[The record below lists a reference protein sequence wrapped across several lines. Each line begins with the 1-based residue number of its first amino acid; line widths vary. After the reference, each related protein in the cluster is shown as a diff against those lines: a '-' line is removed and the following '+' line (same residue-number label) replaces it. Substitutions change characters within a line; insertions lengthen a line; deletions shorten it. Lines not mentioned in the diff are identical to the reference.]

1 MLQLNYKL
9 TDEDYIEFNEFHQLI
24 HSEVGKRNLFKLRLI
39 GPMISILAIV
49 IFILARAEIML
60 IVTEVIVLCI
70 FSIVCV
76 TQAKKIMKRGIRKT
90 ILKMK
95 ETEGLPFAGETTLNF
110 TEDQIIEITKGQEV
124 KVDYKKVEDVCE
136 TEEAFFLSS
145 CFINACKRNK
155 SNVFRLLVGISG
167 TLFIFFEPFI
177 PYYMVKLI
185 SLRFSPYKCSVP
197 CLSTWHSV
205 FL

>member
-24 HSEVGKRNLFKLRLI
+24 HSEVGKRNLFLLKLI

-49 IFILARAEIML
+49 IFILAKAEIML

-76 TQAKKIMKRGIRKT
+76 AQARKIMKRGIRKT

-95 ETEGLPFAGETTLNF
+95 ETEGLPFAEETTLNF

-136 TEEAFFLSS
+136 TEKAFYVYINSVEAL
-145 CFINACKRNK
+145 IIPKRVLDQEEEKELNHILTSK
-155 SNVFRLLVGISG
+155 
-167 TLFIFFEPFI
+167 
-177 PYYMVKLI
+177 KL
-185 SLRFSPYKCSVP
+185 K
-197 CLSTWHSV
+197 
-205 FL
+205 

>member
-90 ILKMK
+90 ILNH
-95 ETEGLPFAGETTLNF
+95 L
-110 TEDQIIEITKGQEV
+110 QE
-124 KVDYKKVEDVCE
+124 KQ
-136 TEEAFFLSS
+136 
-145 CFINACKRNK
+145 
-155 SNVFRLLVGISG
+155 
-167 TLFIFFEPFI
+167 
-177 PYYMVKLI
+177 
-185 SLRFSPYKCSVP
+185 
-197 CLSTWHSV
+197 H
-205 FL
+205 

>member
-76 TQAKKIMKRGIRKT
+76 TQAKK
-90 ILKMK
+90 
-95 ETEGLPFAGETTLNF
+95 
-110 TEDQIIEITKGQEV
+110 
-124 KVDYKKVEDVCE
+124 VEDVCE
-136 TEEAFFLSS
+136 TEEAFYVYMSSVQAIIIPKRVLDQDKEKKLRQILS
-145 CFINACKRNK
+145 KK
-155 SNVFRLLVGISG
+155 
-167 TLFIFFEPFI
+167 
-177 PYYMVKLI
+177 
-185 SLRFSPYKCSVP
+185 
-197 CLSTWHSV
+197 
-205 FL
+205 

>member
-95 ETEGLPFAGETTLNF
+95 ETEGET
-110 TEDQIIEITKGQEV
+110 
-124 KVDYKKVEDVCE
+124 CE
-136 TEEAFFLSS
+136 CIFFLLWITICRRNNIKFYGRSDHRD
-145 CFINACKRNK
+145 NKR
-155 SNVFRLLVGISG
+155 SGSESRL
-167 TLFIFFEPFI
+167 
-177 PYYMVKLI
+177 
-185 SLRFSPYKCSVP
+185 
-197 CLSTWHSV
+197 
-205 FL
+205 

>member
-60 IVTEVIVLCI
+60 IVTEVIALCI

-95 ETEGLPFAGETTLNF
+95 ETEGYLDANYFSYVF
-110 TEDQIIEITKGQEV
+110 
-124 KVDYKKVEDVCE
+124 KKK
-136 TEEAFFLSS
+136 FGMSPS
-145 CFINACKRNK
+145 KYRNEHLK
-155 SNVFRLLVGISG
+155 
-167 TLFIFFEPFI
+167 
-177 PYYMVKLI
+177 K
-185 SLRFSPYKCSVP
+185 
-197 CLSTWHSV
+197 
-205 FL
+205 

>member
-76 TQAKKIMKRGIRKT
+76 TQAKKIMKRGVRKT

-124 KVDYKKVEDVCE
+124 KVDYK
-136 TEEAFFLSS
+136 AFYFYMSSVQAIIIPKRVLDHDKEKKLRQILS
-145 CFINACKRNK
+145 KK
-155 SNVFRLLVGISG
+155 
-167 TLFIFFEPFI
+167 
-177 PYYMVKLI
+177 
-185 SLRFSPYKCSVP
+185 
-197 CLSTWHSV
+197 
-205 FL
+205 

>member
-24 HSEVGKRNLFKLRLI
+24 HSEVGKRNLFFLKLA
-39 GPMISILAIV
+39 GPMISVLAIA

-76 TQAKKIMKRGIRKT
+76 AQAKKIMKRGIRRT

-95 ETEGLPFAGETTLNF
+95 ETEMAFYIYISSIEALIIPKRVL
-110 TEDQIIEITKGQEV
+110 DQEME
-124 KVDYKKVEDVCE
+124 
-136 TEEAFFLSS
+136 
-145 CFINACKRNK
+145 N
-155 SNVFRLLVGISG
+155 
-167 TLFIFFEPFI
+167 
-177 PYYMVKLI
+177 KLI
-185 SLRFSPYKCSVP
+185 RIVKENFAHLISINK
-197 CLSTWHSV
+197 
-205 FL
+205 

>member
-49 IFILARAEIML
+49 IFILARAKIML

-76 TQAKKIMKRGIRKT
+76 TQAKKIMKRGESAVRPARVRNYRRT
-90 ILKMK
+90 CARRPRRTEPSGGCPSAGRGCSRRSSGPAHSASRPLRPPALGLNNLWIL
-95 ETEGLPFAGETTLNF
+95 L
-110 TEDQIIEITKGQEV
+110 EDLAIEIKDNIPGYFARITGSANVGNSRIGQLGQI
-124 KVDYKKVEDVCE
+124 
-136 TEEAFFLSS
+136 A
-145 CFINACKRNK
+145 
-155 SNVFRLLVGISG
+155 
-167 TLFIFFEPFI
+167 LFD
-177 PYYMVKLI
+177 
-185 SLRFSPYKCSVP
+185 S
-197 CLSTWHSV
+197 
-205 FL
+205 